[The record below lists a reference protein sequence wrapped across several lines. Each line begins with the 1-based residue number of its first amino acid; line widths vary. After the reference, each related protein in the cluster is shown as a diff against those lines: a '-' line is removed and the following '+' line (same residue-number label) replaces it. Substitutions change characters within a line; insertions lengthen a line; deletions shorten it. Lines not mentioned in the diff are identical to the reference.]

1 MQIEQLEYLIE
12 IGKHKSLNSASKAL
26 HMTPQALSMAI
37 KRLEN
42 ELGFQLLYRSAVGTA
57 LTPEG
62 RETAMNALNFLE
74 QLEETKKRIK
84 KQQSQRLEG
93 EISLMMPPGSAESYM
108 PGFQVFL
115 YENCPKSRLIVEEAN
130 QLEIV
135 RSVLEDENEIALIA
149 QLMINGQDVL
159 KDISDELEFV
169 PLFACRACCCCSPN
183 FPVTRFKSINLKTML
198 DYPLVLHEPDKY
210 FLKPIIEMVCQL
222 EEANIVWL
230 SKTVMLKKFL
240 DKGVC
245 LGFTF
250 ANESSSQFLTD
261 PPEGVII
268 PLKENIIFHEGYII
282 KRGQALSE
290 KTMHLIEYLH
300 LYFNQ

>member
-1 MQIEQLEYLIE
+1 
-12 IGKHKSLNSASKAL
+12 
-26 HMTPQALSMAI
+26 
-37 KRLEN
+37 
-42 ELGFQLLYRSAVGTA
+42 
-57 LTPEG
+57 
-62 RETAMNALNFLE
+62 
-74 QLEETKKRIK
+74 
-84 KQQSQRLEG
+84 
-93 EISLMMPPGSAESYM
+93 
-108 PGFQVFL
+108 
-115 YENCPKSRLIVEEAN
+115 
-130 QLEIV
+130 
-135 RSVLEDENEIALIA
+135 
-149 QLMINGQDVL
+149 
-159 KDISDELEFV
+159 
-169 PLFACRACCCCSPN
+169 
-183 FPVTRFKSINLKTML
+183 ML

-210 FLKPIIEMVCQL
+210 FLKPIIEMVCLL

-245 LGFTF
+245 LGLTF